1 MIMKRTIVGLG
12 GIAISAF
19 LVVAPLNTADA
30 ADLPVK
36 VPLPPP
42 PVWTWTGFYLGIQ
55 GGAGWGTSR
64 DLATAEQCTPFF
76 CGGSGAIVPI
86 SIPGSTGYSAALS
99 GWHGGG
105 TVGFNWQRDQVVFSV
120 EADISGAA
128 IDGTADCDS
137 FANALPVL
145 QSSAP
150 ATCSTKLKSFG
161 TLTGRLGIVIDRALV
176 YIKGGGA
183 WGDFNHSI
191 LLTTCTFGACFDG
204 AWSGS
209 RSESRW
215 GATAGVGV
223 EYAFWN
229 NWSAKIEYDYMDF
242 GTKNIEITLT
252 DPVHAG
258 VVQNVWL
265 DDRERV
271 HVIKAGLNYR
281 FNWWGGPIVT
291 RY

>member
-1 MIMKRTIVGLG
+1 MIMKRTIIGLG
-12 GIAISAF
+12 GLAISAF
-19 LVVAPLNTADA
+19 LVVAPMDTAGA

-36 VPLPPP
+36 VPPPPP

-64 DLATAEQCTPFF
+64 DLLTAAQF
-76 CGGSGAIVPI
+76 CGTTTCNSPLSVA
-86 SIPGSTGYSAALS
+86 IPGATGYSPTIS

-105 TVGFNWQRDQVVFSV
+105 TAGFNWQTGQVVFGV
-120 EADISGAA
+120 EADISAA
-128 IDGTADCDS
+128 SIDGTADCDS
-137 FANALPVL
+137 FANLL
-145 QSSAP
+145 IGISP

-161 TLTGRLGIVIDRALV
+161 TLTGRLGIAIDHALV

-183 WGDFNHSI
+183 WGNFSHSI
-191 LLTTCTFGACFDG
+191 VMTNCNFAPCSG
-204 AWSGS
+204 AWTGS
-209 RSESRW
+209 SSESRW

-223 EYAFWN
+223 EYAFWG

-242 GTKNIEITLT
+242 GTKNIEVTTINSI
-252 DPVHAG
+252 
-258 VVQNVWL
+258 QNFPESIRIFL

-271 HVIKAGLNYR
+271 HVIRAGLNYR
-281 FNWWGGPIVT
+281 FNWWGGPVVT